1 MPTTI
6 HLAVVSRHARVFV
19 WGRTRGPRMYPIAVL
34 SRSTVHSTTG
44 PKKAENIRERIKRE
58 MESRGNEL
66 SFFDVL
72 YMVSAQGQRSE
83 NRFFLLCLRK

>member
-6 HLAVVSRHARVFV
+6 HLAVVSRHAREFV
-19 WGRTRGPRMYPIAVL
+19 WGRTRGQRMYPIAVL

-66 SFFDVL
+66 SSFDGL
-72 YMVSAQGQRSE
+72 YMVSAQGQRNKNS
-83 NRFFLLCLRK
+83 FFFFCQRK